1 MVMIMAM
8 VLTIA
13 MAMVI
18 AVMAIHNRKKGRI
31 IPRSRKKGGLCSF
44 CLHRVYPNDLNLYY
58 YDYCSY
64 HFLVFQLYRNFQNH
78 NVFDE
83 L

>member
-1 MVMIMAM
+1 M
-8 VLTIA
+8 TTA

-18 AVMAIHNRKKGRI
+18 AMIIQNRKKGMI
-31 IPRSRKKGGLCSF
+31 IQSRKKGGLCSF

-64 HFLVFQLYRNFQNH
+64 HFLVFQLYHNFQNH

-83 L
+83 V